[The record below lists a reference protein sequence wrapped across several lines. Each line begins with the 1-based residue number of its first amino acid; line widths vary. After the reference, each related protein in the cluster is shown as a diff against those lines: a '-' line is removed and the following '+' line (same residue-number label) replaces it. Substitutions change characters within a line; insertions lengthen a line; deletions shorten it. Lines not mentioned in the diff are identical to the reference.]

1 MHCNLSDNYVNNAS
15 NTSGFA
21 RIQEEA
27 LEDIRVTFNFPATF
41 GVTTEQLSSVR
52 YNPDPEHQA
61 DFFIR
66 DVRTQGGFF
75 LNHPQRVFVLGH
87 RNWCANPQLTGSQI
101 IRGRYLYLPAAILL
115 HENGD
120 SKNSWC
126 RKTLIH
132 ETLHSVSLYSRIWDR
147 FPNVI
152 RLHRTLIEGIT
163 ECLVGYI
170 LLHRHPDCYQGWKTN
185 QLDRCSISYRDNVKL
200 WCSFCQWV
208 GIRGLAEFYLSSQ
221 GNPTDIWNQFV
232 QSVQSRGYSNFNY
245 QLDFTRSFKEPEFR
259 QICVET
265 FPDFREI
272 YESLTKSLDFSRIP

>member
-61 DFFIR
+61 DFFVR
-66 DVRTQGGFF
+66 VVRTQGGFF
-75 LNHPQRVFVLGH
+75 LDPPQRVWVLSH
-87 RNWCANPQLTGSQI
+87 LNWCANPQLTGSQAN
-101 IRGRYLYLPAAILL
+101 RGRYLYLPAAILL

-120 SKNSWC
+120 SINSWC

-132 ETLHSVSLYSRIWDR
+132 EMLHGVSLYSRIWDR

-170 LLHRHPDCYQGWKTN
+170 LLNRHPDCYQGWKTN
-185 QLDRCSISYRDNVKL
+185 QLDRCSISYRESVKL
-200 WCSFCQWV
+200 WCSFCQCV
-208 GIRGLAEFYLSSQ
+208 GIKDVAKFYLLSRE
-221 GNPTDIWNQFV
+221 NPNDVWNALI
-232 QSVQSRGYSNFNY
+232 QSVHTKGYTSFNY
-245 QLDFTRSFKEPEFR
+245 QLEFTRSFNETQFR
-259 QICVET
+259 QICIDS
-265 FPDFREI
+265 FSDFREI